1 MRTSKLNYTFNA
13 EEVVDKLRPY
23 VTEVKETKGLGLNSI
38 DDHTYTGFY
47 KGKPVFQV
55 TNKIHI
61 LRWGSPE
68 FFHTDTKS
76 VDKAIPIINEA
87 VLFLKSL
94 IERKRIEKANEDFK

>member
-1 MRTSKLNYTFNA
+1 MKTSKLNTFNA
-13 EEVVDKLRPY
+13 EEIVDKLRLY
-23 VTEVKETKGLGLNSI
+23 VSEVKEMNRLGYE
-38 DDHTYTGFY
+38 HTYTGFY
-47 KGKPVFQV
+47 TVFPVFQV

-76 VDKAIPIINEA
+76 IDKAIPIINET

>member
-1 MRTSKLNYTFNA
+1 MKTSKFNA
-13 EEVVDKLRPY
+13 KEIVDKLRPY
-23 VTEVKETKGLGLNSI
+23 VSEIKEIKDRLGYDS
-38 DDHTYTGFY
+38 TYTGFY
-47 KGKPVFQV
+47 KDKPVFQV

-87 VLFLKSL
+87 ILFLKSI
-94 IERKRIEKANEDFK
+94 IEKKRMEKANEDFK

>member
-1 MRTSKLNYTFNA
+1 MATSKLNYTFNA

-23 VTEVKETKGLGLNSI
+23 VTEVKETNGLGLNSI
-38 DDHTYTGFY
+38 NEDTYTGFY
-47 KGKPVFQV
+47 KDKPVFQV

-61 LRWGSPE
+61 LRWGSTE

-87 VLFLKSL
+87 VLFLKS
-94 IERKRIEKANEDFK
+94 IIQRKRIEKTNEDFK

>member
-1 MRTSKLNYTFNA
+1 MKTSRLNYTFNT

-23 VTEVKETKGLGLNSI
+23 VTEIKETKGIGLNAKI
-38 DDHTYTGFY
+38 EHTYTGFY

-87 VLFLKSL
+87 ILFLKS
-94 IERKRIEKANEDFK
+94 ITEKKRIENANEDFK

>member
-1 MRTSKLNYTFNA
+1 MKTSRLNYTFNA
-13 EEVVDKLRPY
+13 EEIVEQLRPY
-23 VTEVKETKGLGLNSI
+23 VTEVKETKQL
-38 DDHTYTGFY
+38 DYEHTYTGFY

-55 TNKIHI
+55 SNKIHI

-87 VLFLKSL
+87 ILFLKSL
-94 IERKRIEKANEDFK
+94 IEKKRIEKANEDFK

>member
-87 VLFLKSL
+87 VLFLKGI

>member
-1 MRTSKLNYTFNA
+1 MTTSKLNYIFNA

-38 DDHTYTGFY
+38 NEHTYTGFY
-47 KGKPVFQV
+47 KDKPVFQV

-68 FFHTDTKS
+68 FFHIDTKS
-76 VDKAIPIINEA
+76 IDKAIPIINEV

-94 IERKRIEKANEDFK
+94 IEKKRIEKANEDFK

>member
-1 MRTSKLNYTFNA
+1 MRTSRLNHTFNA
-13 EEVVDKLRPY
+13 EEVVEQLRPY
-23 VTEVKETKGLGLNSI
+23 VTEVKEMNKPGYE
-38 DDHTYTGFY
+38 HTYTGFY
-47 KGKPVFQV
+47 MGKPVFQV

-87 VLFLKSL
+87 ILFLKSL

>member
-1 MRTSKLNYTFNA
+1 MKTSRLNYTFNA
-13 EEVVDKLRPY
+13 EEVVEQLRPY
-23 VTEVKETKGLGLNSI
+23 VTDVKETKGLGINE
-38 DDHTYTGFY
+38 HTYTGYY
-47 KGKPVFQV
+47 KDKPVFQV

-87 VLFLKSL
+87 VLFLKSF
-94 IERKRIEKANEDFK
+94 IEKKRIEKANDDFK

>member
-1 MRTSKLNYTFNA
+1 MRTSKLNYIFNA
-13 EEVVDKLRPY
+13 EEIVDKLRPY
-23 VTEVKETKGLGLNSI
+23 VTEVKETNKL
-38 DDHTYTGFY
+38 DYDHTYTGFY
-47 KGKPVFQV
+47 KDKPVFQI

-61 LRWGSPE
+61 LRCGSHE

-87 VLFLKSL
+87 VLFLKSI

>member
-1 MRTSKLNYTFNA
+1 MKTSKLNTFNA
-13 EEVVDKLRPY
+13 EEIVDKLRPY
-23 VTEVKETKGLGLNSI
+23 VSEVKEMNRLGYE
-38 DDHTYTGFY
+38 HTYTDI
-47 KGKPVFQV
+47 PVFQV

>member
-1 MRTSKLNYTFNA
+1 MRTSKLNHTFNA
-13 EEVVDKLRPY
+13 EEVVEQLRPY
-23 VTEVKETKGLGLNSI
+23 VTEVKETKKLGYEHS
-38 DDHTYTGFY
+38 YTGYY
-47 KGKPVFQV
+47 KDKPVFQV
-55 TNKIHI
+55 TDKIHI

-87 VLFLKSL
+87 ILFLKSF

>member
-1 MRTSKLNYTFNA
+1 MKTSKLNTFNA
-13 EEVVDKLRPY
+13 EEIVDKLRLY
-23 VTEVKETKGLGLNSI
+23 VSEVKEMNRLGYE
-38 DDHTYTGFY
+38 HTYTGF
-47 KGKPVFQV
+47 PVFQV

-61 LRWGSPE
+61 FRWGSPE

-76 VDKAIPIINEA
+76 IDKAIPIINEA

>member
-1 MRTSKLNYTFNA
+1 MRTSRLNYTFNP

-23 VTEVKETKGLGLNSI
+23 VTEIKETKGLGFEHI
-38 DDHTYTGFY
+38 YTGFY

-55 TNKIHI
+55 SNKIHI

-68 FFHTDTKS
+68 YFHTDTKS

-87 VLFLKSL
+87 ILFLKSI
-94 IERKRIEKANEDFK
+94 IEKKRIENANEDFK

>member
-1 MRTSKLNYTFNA
+1 MKTSRLNYTFNA
-13 EEVVDKLRPY
+13 EEVVEQLRPY
-23 VTEVKETKGLGLNSI
+23 VTEVKDTKTSFVE
-38 DDHTYTGFY
+38 HTYTGYY
-47 KGKPVFQV
+47 KDKPVFQV

-87 VLFLKSL
+87 VLFLKSF
-94 IERKRIEKANEDFK
+94 IEKKRIEQANEDFK